1 MGHVSLITLAIAD
14 RVLIQIEDECGG
26 LPPGEVEHLFRLFE
40 QQGADRTGLGLGLAI
55 SRQGVEDSGG
65 VIHVRNLPGRGCVFT
80 VDLPGGTD
88 SQRPE
93 FTSQLI
99 GAVFGTSIVKF
110 IGEGLLAS
118 DKLAARMNPFR
129 RT

>member
-1 MGHVSLITLAIAD
+1 VAASRRERSSICFVCSNNKVRTEPALDWGWRLAAKASRIAAA
-14 RVLIQIEDECGG
+14 LSTCGTFPAEDACS
-26 LPPGEVEHLFRLFE
+26 PW
-40 QQGADRTGLGLGLAI
+40 I
-55 SRQGVEDSGG
+55 
-65 VIHVRNLPGRGCVFT
+65 C
-80 VDLPGGTD
+80 PGGTD